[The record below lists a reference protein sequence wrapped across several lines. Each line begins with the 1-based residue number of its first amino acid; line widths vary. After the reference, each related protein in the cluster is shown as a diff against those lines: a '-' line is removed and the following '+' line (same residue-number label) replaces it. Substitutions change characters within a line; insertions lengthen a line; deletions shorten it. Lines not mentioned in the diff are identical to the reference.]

1 MLSWILTTLYLAKD
15 TLHRWCTRISSPLAR
30 VLVVFFLSLC
40 ALFFLG
46 NYVISTKII
55 RHQIVRQGGDL
66 VVVNMV
72 SSREHPT
79 SLPNR
84 SEIDRILGAD
94 SYALNRIGFATAG
107 DRQGISLYSYDFSRS
122 SQFAELLSPSGGP
135 VLLTTA
141 GNPRLPVGPC
151 TITIR
156 GRYPIV
162 QDVYVRHL
170 PEDHI
175 LLRILGGTGIIIPPD
190 SQPGM
195 ADTTTHAI
203 SMVLRI
209 RDLNSAEPIR
219 QAEAYFNKYFQLEGC
234 EGQIITAAR
243 LLEQMDIVLSN
254 QMQCRLAF
262 CGGIAGIVG
271 ILLTALAG
279 MEYRQNEYI
288 YTLMKSFG
296 IHPIMLV
303 LAYMVENTLL
313 VGAAFGAAVWSFMQ
327 FQSIILTQFFKMG
340 QFTLSLEEI
349 QPEMQLI
356 CASLALCILISTIPI
371 LVAANR
377 EIGRV
382 LK

>member
-1 MLSWILTTLYLAKD
+1 MLSWILTALYLAKD

-66 VVVNMV
+66 IIVNMTPN
-72 SSREHPT
+72 EQHPT

-84 SEIDRILGAD
+84 EEISSILGAD
-94 SYALNRIGFATAG
+94 SYALKRIGFATAG
-107 DRQGISLYSYDFSRS
+107 ERQGISLFSYDFSRC
-122 SQFAELLSPSGGP
+122 SQLTELLSPSGGP
-135 VLLTTA
+135 VLLTSA
-141 GNPRLPVGPC
+141 ENPRFPTGPC

-156 GRYPIV
+156 GRYPII

-170 PEDHI
+170 PEEHM
-175 LLRILGGTGIIIPPD
+175 LLRLMGGSGVIIPPD
-190 SQPGM
+190 GLAGIISPGENPS
-195 ADTTTHAI
+195 
-203 SMVLRI
+203 SMVLRV
-209 RDLNSAEPIR
+209 RDIQSAEPIR
-219 QAEAYFNKYFQLEGC
+219 QAEAYFNKYFRLEGC
-234 EGQIITAAR
+234 DGSIVTAAK

-254 QMQCRLAF
+254 QMQCRMAF
-262 CGGIAGIVG
+262 CGGIAAIVG

-296 IHPIMLV
+296 IHPLMLV

-313 VGAAFGAAVWSFMQ
+313 VGAAFVAAVCVFMQ
-327 FQSIILTQFFKMG
+327 FQGIILTQFFKMG
-340 QFTLSLEEI
+340 KFTLSLSEI
-349 QPEMQLI
+349 QMEMQLI
-356 CASLALCILISTIPI
+356 CGSLALCILISTIPI

-377 EIGRV
+377 DIGRV

>member
-1 MLSWILTTLYLAKD
+1 MLSWILTALYLAKD

-55 RHQIVRQGGDL
+55 RHQILRQGGDL
-66 VVVNMV
+66 VVVTMMA
-72 SSREHPT
+72 SDDHPV

-84 SEIDRILGAD
+84 AEIDTILGAD

-107 DRQGISLYSYDFSRS
+107 DRLSIALFSYDFARS

-135 VLLTTA
+135 VLLTPA
-141 GNPRLPVGPC
+141 GNTRIPAGPC
-151 TITIR
+151 TISIG
-156 GRYPIV
+156 GRNGIE
-162 QDVYVRHL
+162 QDIYVRRL
-170 PEDHI
+170 PDDHM
-175 LLRILGGTGIIIPPD
+175 LLRILGGAGIIAPPD
-190 SQPGM
+190 SLAGM
-195 ADTTTHAI
+195 PDTKPRSI
-203 SMVLRI
+203 SLVARI
-209 RDLNSAEPIR
+209 RDLQSAEPIR
-219 QAEAYFNKYFQLEGC
+219 RAEAYFDKYFRLEECDGHV
-234 EGQIITAAR
+234 ITAAK

-296 IHPIMLV
+296 IHPLMLV
-303 LAYMVENTLL
+303 LAYMIENTLL
-313 VGAAFGAAVWSFMQ
+313 VGAAFGAAVWVFMQ
-327 FQSIILTQFFKMG
+327 FQGIILTQFFKLG
-340 QFTLSLEEI
+340 QFTLSLGEI
-349 QPEMQLI
+349 RMEMQLI

>member
-1 MLSWILTTLYLAKD
+1 MLSWILTALYLAKD

-66 VVVNMV
+66 VIVNMMANDD
-72 SSREHPT
+72 HPT

-84 SEIDRILGAD
+84 KEIANILGAD

-107 DRQGISLYSYDFSRS
+107 DRQGISLYSYDFARS
-122 SQFAELLSPSGGP
+122 SQFTELLSPSGGP
-135 VLLTTA
+135 VLLTSVGSTQY
-141 GNPRLPVGPC
+141 RTGPC
-151 TITIR
+151 TVTFR
-156 GRYPIV
+156 GSAPIK
-162 QDVYVRHL
+162 QDVYVRLL
-170 PEDHI
+170 PEDHM
-175 LLRILGGTGIIIPPD
+175 LLRIIGGTGIIVPPD
-190 SQPGM
+190 SLPGI
-195 ADTTTHAI
+195 ADTTPRAI

-209 RDLNSAEPIR
+209 RDLESAEPIR
-219 QAEAYFNKYFQLEGC
+219 QAEAYFKQYFRLEGC
-234 EGQIITAAR
+234 DGHIITAAK
-243 LLEQMDIVLSN
+243 LIEQMDIILSN

-296 IHPIMLV
+296 IHPLMLV
-303 LAYMVENTLL
+303 LAYMIENTLL
-313 VGAAFGAAVWSFMQ
+313 VGAAFIAAVWVFMKS
-327 FQSIILTQFFKMG
+327 QSIILTQFFKMG
-340 QFTLSLEEI
+340 QFTLSLGEI
-349 QPEMQLI
+349 QMEMQLI
-356 CASLALCILISTIPI
+356 CGSLALCILISTIPI

-377 EIGRV
+377 DIGRV